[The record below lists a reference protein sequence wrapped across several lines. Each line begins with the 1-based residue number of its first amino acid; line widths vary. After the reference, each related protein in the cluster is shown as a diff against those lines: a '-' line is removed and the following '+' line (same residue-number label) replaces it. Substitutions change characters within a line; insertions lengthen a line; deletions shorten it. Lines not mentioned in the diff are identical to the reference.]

1 MQDICA
7 ENSTGTICGTIHVPE
22 IDHLE
27 HTCDSSL
34 FAVMNAEP
42 SLMNTVLD
50 WGAVCIRTITPP
62 PPNPKPFIYSYSLWS
77 LCGVE
82 PITEH
87 CTLTFDLPADNHT
100 CNQQEMQEIQNQV
113 FSRNLC
119 NRKFGEATNNAFKA
133 EGCDPPFDFD
143 DTSRCLVDE
152 QGNYCSLRDDLDDL
166 ANHASDNCRNTD
178 NCDPTCIETL
188 NDIISIAGCCFISEF
203 NNTED
208 MNYPRREWW
217 LSDGFFQRCG
227 VSSPGL
233 CKQKFFS
240 AAGIPKALG
249 IAIAFAIALVSVIEL
264 Y

>member
-1 MQDICA
+1 M
-7 ENSTGTICGTIHVPE
+7 
-22 IDHLE
+22 
-27 HTCDSSL
+27 
-34 FAVMNAEP
+34 
-42 SLMNTVLD
+42 
-50 WGAVCIRTITPP
+50 
-62 PPNPKPFIYSYSLWS
+62 
-77 LCGVE
+77 E
-82 PITEH
+82 PITEQ
-87 CTLTFDLPADNHT
+87 CTPTFDLPADNHT

-119 NRKFGEATNNAFKA
+119 NRKFWEATNNAFKA
-133 EGCDPPFDFD
+133 EGCDPPFDVD

-166 ANHASDNCRNTD
+166 ANRASDNCRNTN